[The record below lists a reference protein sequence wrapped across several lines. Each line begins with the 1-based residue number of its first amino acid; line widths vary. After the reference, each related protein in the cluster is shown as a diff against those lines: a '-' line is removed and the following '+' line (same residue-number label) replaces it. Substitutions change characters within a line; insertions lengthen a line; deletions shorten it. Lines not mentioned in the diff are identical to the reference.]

1 MANVLGDLR
10 KRVESFFRQD
20 PTGALVL
27 SLLTPEAPF
36 NRGKLVSA
44 LVAASSMIC
53 VAALAGV
60 TLLAL
65 GVLLLALFL
74 LSIILTRVLGIEIG
88 IPPEFRGYSY

>member
-1 MANVLGDLR
+1 VTGMLGDLR
-10 KRVESFFRQD
+10 KRVESFFRND
-20 PTGALVL
+20 PAGALVL
-27 SLLTPEAPF
+27 SLLTPEPPF
-36 NRGKLVSA
+36 QRGKLVSA

-60 TLLAL
+60 TLVAL

-88 IPPEFRGYSY
+88 IPPEFRRYAY